1 MAPSNG
7 NTVTQM
13 IVQRLDRIE
22 DKVDQLMQG
31 QVALK
36 VKMAYI
42 GGAAGLLV
50 SGIVTVVARLV
61 S

>member
-7 NTVTQM
+7 NTVTQL

>member
-13 IVQRLDRIE
+13 IVKRLDRIE

-31 QVALK
+31 QIALK

-42 GGAAGLLV
+42 GGAAGLIV
-50 SGIVTVVARLV
+50 SGTVTPVARLL